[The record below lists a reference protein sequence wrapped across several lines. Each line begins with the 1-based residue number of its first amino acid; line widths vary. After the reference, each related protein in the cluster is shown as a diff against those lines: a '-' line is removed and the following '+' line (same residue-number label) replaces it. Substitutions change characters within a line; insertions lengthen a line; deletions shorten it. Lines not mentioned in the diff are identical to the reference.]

1 MFEAIP
7 GITESGWDYEKDYI
21 PLTKNEVQLDFITQC
36 RNIITKVREEKISQ
50 PFHYPVNKEMVTD
63 YYEIIKEP
71 MDLQTLES
79 NLELGNYKSKKAFEK
94 DLSKI
99 FENAKTY
106 NKPSTFYYKSA
117 KELEQMI
124 ISDLKNLSDN

>member
-1 MFEAIP
+1 M
-7 GITESGWDYEKDYI
+7 TESGWDYEKDYI

-36 RNIITKVREEKISQ
+36 RNIITKIRDEKISQ
-50 PFHYPVNKEMVTD
+50 PFHYPVSKEMVTD

-79 NLELGNYKSKKAFEK
+79 NLEMGNYKNKKAFEK

-106 NKPSTFYYKSA
+106 NKSSTFYYKSA
-117 KELEQMI
+117 KELEQLI
-124 ISDLKNLSDN
+124 IPDLKNLSDN